1 MLDHSTLGRW
11 IDSPNKPVWR
21 GLFIRLSSLG
31 KGSQQRS
38 DVPLESRACVT
49 LWQTHLPQVLQNW
62 HFPQGAKSQ
71 GTYTFG
77 FRHAE
82 SQTMA
87 PLLAWEKDTY
97 FMTKLQASLKMFSG
111 DHDGR
116 WTCSRKGLWWHTGRE
131 AVPAGVRP
139 TKGSWGCTAQW
150 VLNVK

>member
-1 MLDHSTLGRW
+1 MLDHSALGRW

-38 DVPLESRACVT
+38 DVPLESWASVT
-49 LWQTHLPQVLQNW
+49 LWQTQLPRVLQNW

-71 GTYTFG
+71 GTYAFG

-97 FMTKLQASLKMFSG
+97 FMSKLKRHWKCSLETMMADEPALERAYDGTLALKPCLRESG
-111 DHDGR
+111 R
-116 WTCSRKGLWWHTGRE
+116 PKVLE
-131 AVPAGVRP
+131 A
-139 TKGSWGCTAQW
+139 AQ
-150 VLNVK
+150 LNKY